1 MKGIIYMKVD
11 LRSSL
16 PACKSK
22 SIEKEVLDNLCVVN
36 SDLIQLLEGSS
47 WKTSFSIPNIFFI
60 DLYFA
65 DD

>member
-1 MKGIIYMKVD
+1 MKVD

-47 WKTSFSIPNIFFI
+47 
-60 DLYFA
+60 
-65 DD
+65 